1 MINFSCFRFE
11 EMRQNQEQLAKER
24 IAARLASRKQ
34 ETGAQG
40 ISVPDPDNPND
51 VIGWQDAIIIEV
63 EMKHE
68 EERELLL
75 QVFR

>member
-1 MINFSCFRFE
+1 
-11 EMRQNQEQLAKER
+11 MRQNQEQLAKER

-34 ETGAQG
+34 GTGTQG
-40 ISVPDPDNPND
+40 ISVPDPGNPND
-51 VIGWQDAIIIEV
+51 VIGWQDAIIKEV

-75 QVFR
+75 QVLRKC

>member
-1 MINFSCFRFE
+1 
-11 EMRQNQEQLAKER
+11 MRQNQEQLAKER

-34 ETGAQG
+34 GTGPQG
-40 ISVPDPDNPND
+40 VPDPDNPND
-51 VIGWQDAIIIEV
+51 VIGWQDVIIKEV

-75 QVFR
+75 QVFRKSWSPALCPMFM